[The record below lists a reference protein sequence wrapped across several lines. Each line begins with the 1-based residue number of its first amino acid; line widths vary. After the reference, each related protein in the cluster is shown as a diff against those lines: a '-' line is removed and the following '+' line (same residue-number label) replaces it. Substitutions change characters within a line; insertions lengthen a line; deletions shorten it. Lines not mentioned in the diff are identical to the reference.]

1 MCIRDRY
8 PINLSTNTR
17 FGFELNLSYRKGRN
31 WNISS
36 NFNVYSNKV
45 EGSYNEIVYDNENVS
60 WSYRINNKL
69 TLPGKIEWQTRMNVR
84 GPSETAISKSEGD
97 FSIDLAFSK
106 ELFKEKA
113 SLTLNVSDLLDQRGW
128 RTETFNETF
137 YNNSEWRWR
146 RRSFTLNFTYRF
158 NQKKNQNRRQQ
169 RQNYDEGGA
178 FDF

>member
-1 MCIRDRY
+1 
-8 PINLSTNTR
+8 
-17 FGFELNLSYRKGRN
+17 
-31 WNISS
+31 
-36 NFNVYSNKV
+36 
-45 EGSYNEIVYDNENVS
+45 
-60 WSYRINNKL
+60 
-69 TLPGKIEWQTRMNVR
+69 MNVR

-169 RQNYDEGGA
+169 RQNYDDGGA